1 MPSSSLQVTLVLF
14 TWIFINI
21 IFLFNFDLAAGYLVI
36 VNFLFFI
43 ASIIA
48 TSEYELP

>member
-1 MPSSSLQVTLVLF
+1 MSDSAKVTLVLL

-21 IFLFNFDLAAGYLVI
+21 LFLINFNLAAGYLVI
-36 VNFLFFI
+36 INAAFFV
-43 ASIIA
+43 ASILV

>member
-1 MPSSSLQVTLVLF
+1 MLDTTKVTLVLL

-21 IFLFNFDLAAGYLVI
+21 LFLINFNLAAGYLVI
-36 VNFLFFI
+36 INAAFFV
-43 ASIIA
+43 ASVIV

>member
-1 MPSSSLQVTLVLF
+1 MSDSAKVTLVLL

-21 IFLFNFDLAAGYLVI
+21 IFLINFHLAAGYLVI
-36 VNFLFFI
+36 INAAFFV
-43 ASIIA
+43 ASILV